1 MTTRSKLT
9 HTTPD
14 TLILGVA
21 TKGDQCAIVGSLR
34 TITGAIE
41 TEIISMTGN
50 GLYDTLCDAL
60 DEVRICKIPHLII
73 MTTNDELNRWLTPP
87 IYVAPTDK
95 TAVAPLFKGQKV
107 NGKWIPDKPSIMQTG
122 GDPHQWR
129 LLRLLFP
136 YIWKHYRI
144 STLPGCEA
152 LLNGAS
158 NEQTATRKALP

>member
-41 TEIISMTGN
+41 TEIISMIGN
-50 GLYDTLCDAL
+50 GLFATLCDAL

-73 MTTNDELNRWLTPP
+73 MTTNDELDRWLTPP
-87 IYVAPTDK
+87 IFVAPIDK
-95 TAVAPLFKGQKV
+95 TTVAPLFKGQRDGK
-107 NGKWIPDKPSIMQTG
+107 KWIPDQPSIVPTG
-122 GDPHQWR
+122 DDPDQWR

-136 YIWKHYRI
+136 YVWRHYKT
-144 STLPGCEA
+144 SGLPGCEA
-152 LLNGAS
+152 LLNGGY
-158 NEQTATRKALP
+158 KK